1 MTTTAEERVKQLYRA
16 ILYAPDFKDAKA
28 LITQALHQAQ
38 NDKLEEA
45 NKGDLER
52 FFEWYDKSILTP
64 CGLATFCH
72 RLGYDFDQIHNL
84 LDHISV
90 PANLYPKHHG
100 TWEDE
105 ISRLLG
111 ETAYLAKQSWNVEAA
126 PARSLVEK
134 D

>member
-45 NKGDLER
+45 ARVAEKAFGGPAHTYASENADIYR
-52 FFEWYDKSILTP
+52 AQDAACARIAS
-64 CGLATFCH
+64 
-72 RLGYDFDQIHNL
+72 
-84 LDHISV
+84 HI
-90 PANLYPKHHG
+90 
-100 TWEDE
+100 
-105 ISRLLG
+105 
-111 ETAYLAKQSWNVEAA
+111 
-126 PARSLVEK
+126 RSLKK